1 MTASSPYQTV
11 RRRQI
16 KVLLV
21 DDQPIISKSV
31 KQMLAEEQDIEFA
44 YCSDPTKAIDVANE
58 FEPTVILQDLLM
70 PEIDGMTLVR
80 YFRANPKTKEVPLI
94 VLSAKEEPTVKAE
107 AFTQGANDYLVK
119 LPEKEE
125 LVARIRYHS
134 KGYISLLERNEAYEK
149 LAVSQTALQEELD
162 EAAEYVRSTL
172 PPPLEQGKI
181 MTDWKFI
188 PSAELG
194 GDAFGYHW
202 IDDENFAIYLLDVCG
217 HGVKAALLSISVI
230 NVLRSDSLSHTNYLD
245 PSSVLESLNRTF
257 PMEKNHQ
264 MFFTMWYG
272 VYNHN
277 NHTLTYGSG
286 GHPPAFL
293 IDSNENI
300 SKLHTGGV
308 LIGGFDEAT
317 FDQETTFVET
327 PAQLLVFSDG
337 VFEIEKGDNSRM
349 TFQEFE
355 EYVTTQKSKPDQLI
369 ENISQF
375 TRQVNG
381 AGPFVDDFSLLHVTF
396 Y

>member
-1 MTASSPYQTV
+1 
-11 RRRQI
+11 
-16 KVLLV
+16 
-21 DDQPIISKSV
+21 
-31 KQMLAEEQDIEFA
+31 
-44 YCSDPTKAIDVANE
+44 
-58 FEPTVILQDLLM
+58 
-70 PEIDGMTLVR
+70 
-80 YFRANPKTKEVPLI
+80 
-94 VLSAKEEPTVKAE
+94 
-107 AFTQGANDYLVK
+107 
-119 LPEKEE
+119 
-125 LVARIRYHS
+125 
-134 KGYISLLERNEAYEK
+134 
-149 LAVSQTALQEELD
+149 VSQTALQEELD

-355 EYVTTQKSKPDQLI
+355 EYVTTQKSKRDQLI